1 MLLLIYFMLFSLF
14 QITWYPGCLLFLSNI
29 SLVISTAR
37 RWMQSI
43 NPWVE
48 HCLML
53 QSFSLQI
60 PILRCFTLLVNTFVW
75 YHMLC
80 LMLQSFFCLI
90 LHIFFHFCLLC
101 VFILSMCHMCLCVC
115 IIVIMKSWSHIF
127 AWGNPTGVLL
137 CVCPKVFVSSK
148 SIVSTRQSTSK
159 LL

>member
-60 PILRCFTLLVNTFVW
+60 PILPCFTLLVNTFVCFICYVWCYKVFFVW
-75 YHMLC
+75 YC
-80 LMLQSFFCLI
+80 ISFF
-90 LHIFFHFCLLC
+90 IFVCC